1 MEANSR
7 SYLDY
12 LDKLLGE
19 YSNTYYCSIG
29 KKTRLIMTEKIE
41 SSHKAPKFKV
51 GDLKSG
57 NIKSGLLGTK
67 TFLAKVT
74 PIIGQKEQFAIDS
87 V

>member
-1 MEANSR
+1 
-7 SYLDY
+7 
-12 LDKLLGE
+12 
-19 YSNTYYCSIG
+19 
-29 KKTRLIMTEKIE
+29 MTEKIE

-57 NIKSGLLGTK
+57 NIKSGLLGIK